1 MPRPL
6 VSLMMK
12 EFRDANP
19 RRRAVTPTAEHE
31 ARLTSREWQV
41 LDLLARDHSTAEIAA
56 RLVLSPSAV
65 RAHIAAIVRKSDA
78 IDRGDAVA
86 RFRARS
92 DT

>member
-1 MPRPL
+1 M
-6 VSLMMK
+6 
-12 EFRDANP
+12 
-19 RRRAVTPTAEHE
+19 AEHE

-65 RAHIAAIVRKSDA
+65 RAHIAAIVRKSHA

-86 RFRARS
+86 RFRAQRPERP
-92 DT
+92 